1 MARGAGLKPAARGS
15 GLTLSGDV
23 VAVLGAAFQIGRSAL
38 AAYQSV
44 INVTGQNIANVDNAD
59 YARQS
64 GRLAALH
71 GVTDYGASPGAGIEI
86 AALTRHID
94 QALES
99 RLRMARGD
107 QNAAQ
112 TKYGA
117 LSQVEALYNELTEY
131 DLSTQLNSFFQSFS
145 DLATDP
151 TETTT
156 RDLVLSA
163 ADAVVQTLRRL
174 RTGVLTQIDDL
185 NDAATQTVTQVNQI
199 TSEVARL
206 NTQIVATEARA
217 PGGAAALRD
226 RRDGLLR
233 DLGELV
239 EVRVREQDNG
249 LVTVYAGSE
258 PLVDF
263 DRARAVTT
271 QTTLTDGVERISVR
285 FADNGGSVLLRG
297 GKLAA
302 LAETRDTHL
311 VGQLDQLDELA
322 AALIYEV
329 NRVHT
334 QGRGLIGYANL
345 TGTYAVTDAGAAL
358 NSTLAGLPFPVRN
371 GTLFVH
377 VRDQS
382 TGETISRMIE
392 VDLDGLND
400 DDTTLATLASA
411 LGSAPHI
418 TAGLTTDN
426 RLTLV
431 ADAGYEIS
439 FSEDTSGALAALG
452 IGTFFDGIDAG
463 TLTVRT
469 EVASDGRRIAA
480 SASGAEGD
488 GTNANLLALVGE
500 QASDLLQGASVLRYH
515 ESLITTLGADT
526 SAAQT
531 EYDAASAVYDSLLA
545 QREATSG
552 VSLDEESIKLTQYE
566 TAYEGA
572 ARFISVLQSLSAS
585 VLEMV

>member
-1 MARGAGLKPAARGS
+1 MAI
-15 GLTLSGDV
+15 
-23 VAVLGAAFQIGRSAL
+23 LGAAFQIGRSAL

-59 YARQS
+59 YTRQS
-64 GRLAALH
+64 RRLAALH
-71 GVTDYGASPGAGIEI
+71 GVTDYGPAPGAGIEI

-107 QNAAQ
+107 QTGAQ
-112 TKYGA
+112 TKYDA
-117 LSQVEALYNELTEY
+117 LSQVESLYNELTDF

-163 ADAVVQTLRRL
+163 ADAVVETVRRL
-174 RTGVLTQIDDL
+174 RAGVLTQIDDL
-185 NDAATQTVTQVNQI
+185 NDAATQSVAQVNQI

-233 DLGELV
+233 QLGELV
-239 EVRVREQDNG
+239 EIRVREQDNG

-263 DRARAVTT
+263 DRARELTT
-271 QTTLTDGVERISVR
+271 QTMLTDGVERISVH
-285 FADNGGSVLLRG
+285 FVDSSGTVLLRG

-302 LAETRDTHL
+302 LAQARDTHL

-322 AALIYEV
+322 AGLIYEV
-329 NRVHT
+329 NKVHT
-334 QGRGLIGYANL
+334 QGRGLVGYASL
-345 TGTYAVTDAGAAL
+345 TGTYAATDASAAL
-358 NSTLAGLPFPVRN
+358 NSAAAGLSFPVQN

-411 LGSAPHI
+411 LGGVPHI

-439 FSEDTSGALAALG
+439 FSEDTSGVLAALG
-452 IGTFFDGIDAG
+452 VGTFFDGTDAG
-463 TLTVRT
+463 TLAVKA
-469 EVASDGRRIAA
+469 EVAGDARLIAA

-500 QASDLLQGASVLRYH
+500 QASDLLQGASVLGYH
-515 ESLITTLGADT
+515 ESMITTLGTDT
-526 SAAQT
+526 SAAQV

-572 ARFISVLQSLSAS
+572 ARFISVLQSLTDS
-585 VLEMV
+585 VLEIV